1 MVRNKHNT
9 PGIIKYPFWQM
20 TADNEKAV
28 YACVNFGQAGAPKDI
43 RERSIIIEG
52 DIRNVLEEIK

>member
-1 MVRNKHNT
+1 
-9 PGIIKYPFWQM
+9 M

-43 RERSIIIEG
+43 RERSIIIDG
-52 DIRNVLEEIK
+52 DIRKVLEDIK